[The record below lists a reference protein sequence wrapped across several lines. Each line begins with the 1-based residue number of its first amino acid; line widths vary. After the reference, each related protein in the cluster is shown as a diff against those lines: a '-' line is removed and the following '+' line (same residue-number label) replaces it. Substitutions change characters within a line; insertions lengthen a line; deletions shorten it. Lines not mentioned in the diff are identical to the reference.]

1 MLTAQN
7 ITETSDSDGIRDS
20 EGGGEPVRLVARPTF
35 PANASGNANMAEK
48 MVARAIFGPH
58 RIQLQV

>member
-35 PANASGNANMAEK
+35 PANASGNHSRCR
-48 MVARAIFGPH
+48 VAGVLVEVKR
-58 RIQLQV
+58 RR